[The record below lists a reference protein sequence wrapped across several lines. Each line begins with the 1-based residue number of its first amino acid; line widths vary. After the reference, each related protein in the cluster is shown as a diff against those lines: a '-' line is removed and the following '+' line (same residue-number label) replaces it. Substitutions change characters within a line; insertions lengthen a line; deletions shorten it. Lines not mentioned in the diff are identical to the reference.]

1 MTASPP
7 DPGALPPAPVGR
19 RRLWPLAL
27 LSALLVVAAALLSFR
42 TISGN
47 WPWERAGSAQAA
59 FGGAF
64 AMVDGDGRQVT
75 DQTFRGKW
83 LMVFFG
89 YTHCPDVCPTTL
101 SDIAQAL
108 DQLGPLSSQ
117 IQPLFVTVD
126 PERDDPA
133 TMRDYTQAFG
143 TRILGLT
150 GSPAQ
155 VAAIAKAY
163 HVYYAK
169 HPEGTG
175 YSMDHSAIVYVMRP
189 DGTPAGFL
197 TPDIGAAAIADKL
210 KAIVTKG

>member
-7 DPGALPPAPVGR
+7 DPGDPPRTPVGP

-47 WPWERAGSAQAA
+47 WPWAPAGSAQASL
-59 FGGAF
+59 GGAF
-64 AMVDGDGRQVT
+64 ALVDGNGRQVT

-108 DQLGPLSSQ
+108 DQLGPLASQ

-155 VAAIAKAY
+155 IAAIAKAY

-197 TPDIGAAAIADKL
+197 TPDIGASAIADKL
-210 KAIVTKG
+210 KAIVAKG

>member
-7 DPGALPPAPVGR
+7 DPPPAPVGP
-19 RRLWPLAL
+19 RRLWPIAVLA
-27 LSALLVVAAALLSFR
+27 ALLVVAAAVLSFR
-42 TISGN
+42 TISGH
-47 WPWERAGSAQAA
+47 WPWAPEGSAQASL
-59 FGGAF
+59 GGAF
-64 AMVDGDGRQVT
+64 TLVDDNGRQVT

-155 VAAIAKAY
+155 IAAIAKAY

-210 KAIVTKG
+210 KAMVGKG

>member
-1 MTASPP
+1 LLTSWLAVTSILFGAFSRALAEGPAEPSATALIE
-7 DPGALPPAPVGR
+7 ALVTRREPVGGPFDLIDHTGR
-19 RRLWPLAL
+19 RR
-27 LSALLVVAAALLSFR
+27 
-42 TISGN
+42 
-47 WPWERAGSAQAA
+47 
-59 FGGAF
+59 
-64 AMVDGDGRQVT
+64 T
-75 DQTFRGKW
+75 DADFRGK
-83 LMVFFG
+83 LVVIYFG

-108 DQLGPLSSQ
+108 DQLGPVASQ

-155 VAAIAKAY
+155 IAAIAKAY

-169 HPEGTG
+169 HPEGAG

-197 TPDIGAAAIADKL
+197 TPDIGAPAIADKL
-210 KAIVTKG
+210 KAIVAKG

>member
-7 DPGALPPAPVGR
+7 DPDTPPPTRDAP

-47 WPWERAGSAQAA
+47 WPWTPAGSAQVSL
-59 FGGAF
+59 GGAF
-64 AMVDGDGRQVT
+64 ALVDGDGRQVT

-108 DQLGPLSSQ
+108 DQLGPLASQ

-155 VAAIAKAY
+155 IAAIAKAY

-197 TPDIGAAAIADKL
+197 TPDIGASAIADKL
-210 KAIVTKG
+210 KAIVAKG

>member
-7 DPGALPPAPVGR
+7 DPPPAPVAP

-27 LSALLVVAAALLSFR
+27 LSALLL
-42 TISGN
+42 
-47 WPWERAGSAQAA
+47 
-59 FGGAF
+59 
-64 AMVDGDGRQVT
+64 VDGDGRQVT

-83 LMVFFG
+83 TLVFFG

-155 VAAIAKAY
+155 IAAIAKAY

-169 HPEGTG
+169 HPEGTD
-175 YSMDHSAIVYVMRP
+175 YSMDH
-189 DGTPAGFL
+189 
-197 TPDIGAAAIADKL
+197 
-210 KAIVTKG
+210 

>member
-1 MTASPP
+1 MTATPP
-7 DPGALPPAPVGR
+7 DPGDPPRAPAGP

-42 TISGN
+42 TISGI
-47 WPWERAGSAQAA
+47 WPWAPAGSAQASL
-59 FGGAF
+59 GGPF
-64 AMVDGDGRQVT
+64 ALVDDNGRQVT

-83 LMVFFG
+83 MMVFFG

-108 DQLGPLSSQ
+108 DQLGPLASQ

-155 VAAIAKAY
+155 IAAIAKAY

-197 TPDIGAAAIADKL
+197 TPDIGASAIADKL
-210 KAIVTKG
+210 KAIVAKG